1 MSPVQLAAADCL
13 FTRSLSLSLFD
24 LQFGWMTVGQWSGGY
39 DLARCL
45 YGRCV
50 WGAGWGTGEAGL
62 GAQRQGMGT
71 RHPAGHHTLYLS
83 THSTRRH
90 THCTRRKPGKIQ
102 RKEWYNEVARFV
114 LRPLPHDYRLK
125 SFTLAEK
132 RFFNLYSSKSLG
144 TFDWNVSLKKLKL
157 LSRLL
162 L

>member
-24 LQFGWMTVGQWSGGY
+24 LQFGWMTVGSVVRWLWLGKVFSMVVVFEELGG
-39 DLARCL
+39 
-45 YGRCV
+45 GR
-50 WGAGWGTGEAGL
+50 GEAGL

-83 THSTRRH
+83 THATRRH

-114 LRPLPHDYRLK
+114 LRPLPHDYRLGYNDAENSAFHHRNKLYFKYK
-125 SFTLAEK
+125 SNRK
-132 RFFNLYSSKSLG
+132 Q
-144 TFDWNVSLKKLKL
+144 L
-157 LSRLL
+157 L
-162 L
+162 